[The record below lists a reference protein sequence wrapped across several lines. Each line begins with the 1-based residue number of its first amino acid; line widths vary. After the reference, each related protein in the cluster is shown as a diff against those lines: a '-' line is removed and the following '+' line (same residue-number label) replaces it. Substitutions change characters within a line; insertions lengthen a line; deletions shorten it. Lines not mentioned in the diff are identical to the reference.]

1 MDGVLKPPKYKE
13 SFFTLTLTLSPQGRG
28 KNTGRFQGED
38 NRMILFTW
46 ILRSSR
52 SMTERRS

>member
-1 MDGVLKPPKYKE
+1 MDGVLNPLSIRKV
-13 SFFTLTLTLSPQGRG
+13 FFTLTLTLSPQGRG